1 MVNRATPSGDSTSCP
16 ATKSV
21 NHSKNDNSQ
30 QQQNL
35 DLGRM
40 FATSLAIERFT
51 DKLNRRSPI
60 NLRLVTLPLCKASV
74 NRIQSLEM
82 FYTQSKL
89 FRFLLRKGLPP
100 IFLFLGTTTGLAWL
114 LRRFYTQHRYLA
126 LNSLGVLYPAW
137 RCWHLVK
144 RLDTHGDPME
154 QLQECKS
161 WLTYWLLYGSLQ
173 GKQP

>member
-1 MVNRATPSGDSTSCP
+1 MASCESTSSP
-16 ATKSV
+16 SIKSV
-21 NHSKNDNSQ
+21 NHSKSDKSQ
-30 QQQNL
+30 QHL
-35 DLGRM
+35 ELRRM

-60 NLRLVTLPLCKASV
+60 NLRLVTLPVCKASV
-74 NRIQSLEM
+74 NRIHSLEL
-82 FYTQSKL
+82 FYNQSKL
-89 FRFLLRKGLPP
+89 FRFLLRRGLPP

-144 RLDTHGDPME
+144 RLDTHGEPME

-161 WLTYWLLYGSLQ
+161 WLTYWILYGSLQ
-173 GKQP
+173 GKP